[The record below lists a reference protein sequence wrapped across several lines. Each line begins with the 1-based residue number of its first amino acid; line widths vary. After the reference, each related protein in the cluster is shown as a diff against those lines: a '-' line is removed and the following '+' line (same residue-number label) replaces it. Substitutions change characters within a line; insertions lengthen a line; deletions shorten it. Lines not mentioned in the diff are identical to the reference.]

1 MHQMNMADR
10 QDRHNGDE
18 AISRD
23 ATDQASKTKIPSAL
37 ATNPE
42 LTKHWAK
49 YYRTSIASG
58 MSIMLSQ
65 TVSVSSLVSRLI
77 AIILIAV

>member
-1 MHQMNMADR
+1 MNMAAG
-10 QDRHNGDE
+10 QNRHNGDG
-18 AISRD
+18 ATAKD
-23 ATDQASKTKIPSAL
+23 ATDQASKTKTALPL
-37 ATNPE
+37 ATNQE

-65 TVSVSSLVSRLI
+65 TISVSPWCR
-77 AIILIAV
+77 AW

>member
-1 MHQMNMADR
+1 MHPMNMADG
-10 QDRHNGDE
+10 QDRRNGDGATSKE
-18 AISRD
+18 
-23 ATDQASKTKIPSAL
+23 ATDQAFKTKIASTL
-37 ATNPE
+37 TTNQE

-65 TVSVSSLVSRLI
+65 TVSVSS
-77 AIILIAV
+77 